1 MSMSPTFPKVFDG
14 HNDFLNFKL
23 NAPIADCVT
32 AFSEGSPGHIDLV
45 KAAEGGLGGGF
56 FAVYVSSPDEHV
68 DLDGLTDIMANPPYA
83 LPNPDPVPIEVATPL
98 IMKQIALLNAL
109 EAAGAVKVC
118 TTVADLEGCLQD
130 GPMAAILHFEGAE
143 GIDPD
148 FHALHVYQR
157 AGLRSLGP
165 VWSRDTRFAHGVP
178 FTYPSTPDIGGGG
191 LTEEGRALVRECNRL
206 GIMIDLSHIT
216 EAGFWDVAAISDAP
230 LVATHSNAHAVCPH
244 SRNLTDKQLD
254 AIAESDGMVGL
265 NFATAFLRPDGK
277 MVKECETEILIRHLD
292 HLISRL
298 GEDRVGIGSDFDGAV
313 IPEQILNCR
322 GLPVLQQA
330 MADHQYGAALI
341 EKISH
346 GNWMR
351 ALGKV
356 WR

>member
-1 MSMSPTFPKVFDG
+1 MSFPKVFDG
-14 HNDFLNFKL
+14 HNDYLNRDM
-23 NAPIADCVT
+23 NAPIADCVS
-32 AFSEGSPGHIDLV
+32 AFIDGSPGHIDLDNA
-45 KAAEGGLGGGF
+45 KAGGLVGGF
-56 FAVYVSSPDEHV
+56 FAVYVSSKNDDV
-68 DLDGLTDIMANPPYA
+68 DLDSLTDVMANPPYA
-83 LPNPDPVPIEVATPL
+83 MPNPDPVPIDVATPMV
-98 IMKQIALLNAL
+98 MKQIALLNAM
-109 EAAGAVKVC
+109 EAAGAVKIC
-118 TTVADLEGCLQD
+118 TSVAEIEDCLAN

-143 GIDPD
+143 AIDPD
-148 FHALHVYQR
+148 FHALHVYHR

-178 FTYPSTPDIGGGG
+178 FTFPSTPDIGGGG
-191 LTEEGRALVRECNRL
+191 LTEEGRALIRKCNRL

-216 EAGFWDVAAISDAP
+216 EAGFWDVAKISDAP
-230 LVATHSNAHAVCPH
+230 LVATHSNAHAVCQH
-244 SRNLTDKQLD
+244 ARNLTDKQLD

-277 MVKECETEILIRHLD
+277 MLKECETEIMIRHLD
-292 HLISRL
+292 HLIGRL

-313 IPEQILNCR
+313 VPEQIVNCR

-351 ALGKV
+351 VLRKT